1 MLRNGKVVFKRLPH
15 NTYELA
21 LKKEGTEV
29 KRIQFTTR

>member
-1 MLRNGKVVFKRLPH
+1 MLRNGKVVFKRIPH

-21 LKKEGTEV
+21 LTKEGTEM